1 MKKAAARCPTTTAA
15 ATSERISASGLSI
28 FALMSAPAPTPGTHP
43 AVPSPARIEQQKS
56 KFERALAYRRLW
68 LIAVVV
74 YSLDQITKLAIESRL
89 RFPTYGAP
97 AHIPV
102 IDGFFNLVHVGNTG
116 AAWSILSGRGH
127 WLGLLAVATLI
138 AIFFWRHSLGLRN
151 GIVQLCFGGLIGGTL
166 GNLTDRLRVGHVV
179 DFLDF
184 HFGSYIYPTFN
195 VADIGI
201 VCGVFGYILW
211 SLKQPAPKD

>member
-1 MKKAAARCPTTTAA
+1 LNPEPR
-15 ATSERISASGLSI
+15 S
-28 FALMSAPAPTPGTHP
+28 SAPAVSAAGTGQ
-43 AVPSPARIEQQKS
+43 SKIENQKS
-56 KFERALAYRRLW
+56 KLERVLAYRRLW
-68 LIAVVV
+68 LVAFGV
-74 YSLDQITKLAIESRL
+74 YALDQLTKHAIEARL
-89 RFPTYGAP
+89 PFPTYGPP
-97 AHIPV
+97 AHVSI

-138 AIFFWRHSLGLRN
+138 AIYFWRHTLGLRN
-151 GIVQLCFGGLIGGTL
+151 DVVQLCFGGLCGGTV

-184 HFGSYIYPTFN
+184 HFGNYIYPSFN
-195 VADIGI
+195 VADMGI

-211 SLKQPAPKD
+211 SLRQPTTPTD

>member
-1 MKKAAARCPTTTAA
+1 MNPPTPN
-15 ATSERISASGLSI
+15 
-28 FALMSAPAPTPGTHP
+28 SAPAASEVRSGQSKIETP
-43 AVPSPARIEQQKS
+43 KS
-56 KFERALAYRRLW
+56 KIDRTLAYRWLW
-68 LIAVVV
+68 LVAFLV

-97 AHIPV
+97 AHIPI

-127 WLGLLAVATLI
+127 WLGLLAVVTLL
-138 AIFFWRHSLGLRN
+138 AIYFWRHSLGLRQS
-151 GIVQLCFGGLIGGTL
+151 IVQLCFGGLVGGTL

>member
-1 MKKAAARCPTTTAA
+1 MK
-15 ATSERISASGLSI
+15 
-28 FALMSAPAPTPGTHP
+28 
-43 AVPSPARIEQQKS
+43 PSPANSPVAGAPGSVGQSKIENQKS
-56 KFERALAYRRLW
+56 KTQRVLAYRRLW
-68 LIAVVV
+68 LVAFGV
-74 YSLDQITKLAIESRL
+74 YALDQLTKHAIEARL
-89 RFPTYGAP
+89 PFPTYGPP
-97 AHIPV
+97 AHVPV

-127 WLGLLAVATLI
+127 WLGLLAVATLV
-138 AIFFWRHSLGLRN
+138 AIYFWRHSLGLRH
-151 GIVQLCFGGLIGGTL
+151 GLVQLCFGGLCGGTV

-184 HFGSYIYPTFN
+184 HFGSYIYPSFN

-211 SLKQPAPKD
+211 SLKQPTPPAERIAPAGR